1 MPQDKQYNV
10 CQQWLKINVKNLYL
24 IFFLLLLSCVY
35 PDIDS
40 VPDFKN
46 IKLTDQELLDLC
58 NNKTSDKYNKEL
70 CKKINY
76 NKYYRTL

>member
-1 MPQDKQYNV
+1 MN
-10 CQQWLKINVKNLYL
+10 I
-24 IFFLLLLSCVY
+24 FLLILLFILFSCGY
-35 PDIDS
+35 PDIES

-46 IKLTDQELLDLC
+46 IKLTDEELLDLC
-58 NNKTSDKYNKEL
+58 NNKTSDKYISDKNIKEL

>member
-1 MPQDKQYNV
+1 MLQDKQYNV

-24 IFFLLLLSCVY
+24 IFFLLLLSCAY

-46 IKLTDQELLDLC
+46 IELTDQELLDLC
-58 NNKTSDKYNKEL
+58 NNKTSDKYIKDL
-70 CKKINY
+70 CK
-76 NKYYRTL
+76 NKLK

>member
-1 MPQDKQYNV
+1 MQQDKRYNV
-10 CQQWLKINVKNLYL
+10 CQLLFKINVKNIYL
-24 IFFLLLLSCVY
+24 IFFLLFLSCGY

-58 NNKTSDKYNKEL
+58 NNKTSDKYNKKL
-70 CKKINY
+70 CKN
-76 NKYYRTL
+76 

>member
-1 MPQDKQYNV
+1 M
-10 CQQWLKINVKNLYL
+10 KNLYL
-24 IFFLLLLSCVY
+24 LFFLLLLSCGY

-40 VPDFKN
+40 VSDFKN
-46 IKLTDQELLDLC
+46 IKLTDAELLDLC
-58 NNKTSDKYNKEL
+58 NNKTSDKYISDKNIKEL

>member
-1 MPQDKQYNV
+1 MLQDKQYNV

-24 IFFLLLLSCVY
+24 IFFLLLLSCAY

-58 NNKTSDKYNKEL
+58 NNKTSDKYIKEL
-70 CKKINY
+70 CNKID
-76 NKYYRTL
+76 

>member
-1 MPQDKQYNV
+1 MLQDKQYNV

-24 IFFLLLLSCVY
+24 ILFLLLLSCGY
-35 PDIDS
+35 PDIDN

-58 NNKTSDKYNKEL
+58 NIKTSDKYKTEL
-70 CKKINY
+70 CKN
-76 NKYYRTL
+76 

>member
-1 MPQDKQYNV
+1 MLQDKLYNV
-10 CQQWLKINVKNLYL
+10 CQQWLKINVKNLYI
-24 IFFLLLLSCVY
+24 IFFLLLLSCAY

-46 IKLTDQELLDLC
+46 IELTDQELLDLC
-58 NNKTSDKYNKEL
+58 NNKTSDKYIKEL